1 MTLNKVKLS
10 YVRDLQKR
18 MYFPNDEFISA
29 LFILE
34 KFLFDNYCFVEEV
47 PIKIIKQKWIYESI
61 EKDDYT
67 NNITKTFEVFKD
79 VKLKNKILDLIETF
93 SALPDVDNKKEF
105 LEKFE
110 KFNKKFNLLINIKNS
125 SFMTSIMFQFTLL
138 TYLKKF
144 DTNNWL
150 YDEYFGDD
158 ESRDLF
164 EIVFIEIFKKKKIFN
179 ISKSYYLFKIFLK
192 LIKR

>member
-1 MTLNKVKLS
+1 MTLNKVELF

-34 KFLFDNYCFVEEV
+34 KFLLDNFSFTEEV
-47 PIKIIKQKWIYESI
+47 PFKIIKQKWIYESI

-150 YDEYFGDD
+150 YDEYFGDN

-164 EIVFIEIFKKKKIFN
+164 EIVFIEIFKKKNIFN
-179 ISKSYYLFKIFLK
+179 ISKSYYLFRIILK